1 MQRIARSALGAAWI
15 LVLGSMLGCLS
26 NVPAPEIEYPDYRVG
41 APDQLVVT
49 ILPEPRIEQDLLV
62 RPDGKVTVELVGDV
76 QAGGRTTREIAEEI
90 QQRITRFKRGA
101 VVTVALQNAQSPAIT
116 VLGEVRRP
124 STFAL
129 DRQMRVAEAIGRV
142 GGTIF
147 TASDGSVRVIR
158 SGNPTEVILVD
169 MDEIR
174 SATDLSSNVQLYAG
188 DLIYVPPT
196 AWARVGYFIQMLLF
210 PAQPVIG
217 AARSAS
223 GI

>member
-1 MQRIARSALGAAWI
+1 M
-15 LVLGSMLGCLS
+15 
-26 NVPAPEIEYPDYRVG
+26 
-41 APDQLVVT
+41 
-49 ILPEPRIEQDLLV
+49 
-62 RPDGKVTVELVGDV
+62 
-76 QAGGRTTREIAEEI
+76 
-90 QQRITRFKRGA
+90 QQRISRFKRGA
-101 VVTVALQNAQSPAIT
+101 VVTVALSSAQSPAVT

-124 STFAL
+124 TTFPL

-142 GGTIF
+142 GGVVF
-147 TASDGSVRVIR
+147 TAADGAVRVIR

-174 SATDLSSNVQLYAG
+174 SGDLSTNVQLYAG
-188 DLIYVPPT
+188 DIVYVPPT
-196 AWARVGYFIQMLLF
+196 AWARAGYFIQMLLF